1 MMGGGVGALQNLMG
15 GEGGGA
21 LQNLMGGGGGG
32 IQNLMVG
39 GGVGGMGEWHES
51 IYGVSMG
58 GLKRH
63 S

>member
-1 MMGGGVGALQNLMG
+1 MGALQNSMGSDGSGALQNLMG
-15 GEGGGA
+15 GEW
-21 LQNLMGGGGGG
+21 G
-32 IQNLMVG
+32 IQNLMVE